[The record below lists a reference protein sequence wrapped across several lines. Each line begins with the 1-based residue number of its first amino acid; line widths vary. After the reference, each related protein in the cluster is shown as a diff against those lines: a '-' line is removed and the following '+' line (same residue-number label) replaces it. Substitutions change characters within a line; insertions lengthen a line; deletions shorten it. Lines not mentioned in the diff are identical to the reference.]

1 MKRTISAMLAALVCA
16 VACTTTGPVSEP
28 KLNVD
33 GLSLGA
39 GNEVVVPAAGL
50 DVTFSI
56 TSNLGYTVTSSQSW
70 ASVTPAA
77 VSNEDGKDVKT
88 AVTVAVAANETA
100 EAREAVIKVV
110 TEKNPALDY
119 SFTVKQSAGKE
130 PVSFY
135 VTTTDLKEITAPI
148 EVAEKAT
155 SASVIVV
162 SNVSWTA
169 SSDQTWLTVSPAS
182 ATIENEEVPTTVSFA
197 VEANSVT
204 EVRTANVT
212 FTAEGAEPVVV
223 SVSQAAKKDVSFTIT
238 VENVTYKSADITCVP
253 SDETAYFLLSCET
266 ASYVDQFT
274 TDADLINAD
283 MEYFYKEYG
292 ESYAEYDF
300 ESYEQFFL
308 KGLCSVGTKE
318 WSPNKLNAETEYV
331 VYAFA
336 VDAELNPITS
346 TVPKVRFTTEAKP
359 VENWN
364 YYGKGKY
371 TEGYLSGLFG
381 LDAKQVEV
389 DIYQD
394 PNNANRFA
402 MFNAYGPEMLVN
414 WMFKESVTIE
424 QIEAAKGKLWDD
436 TYYSYTIDFT
446 TGEVVMP
453 VQPIGFIHPSY
464 GAIEAG
470 IDASQGDPNGSYAD
484 GVVTLQ
490 VKGATVYMPNG
501 VETSNGTTNYFYGNT
516 NGAFK
521 IEMPTSA
528 QSSATSKSVKP
539 GRITGLKNYS
549 VDLSKCIKTPNL
561 VEVRK

>member
-1 MKRTISAMLAALVCA
+1 M
-16 VACTTTGPVSEP
+16 
-28 KLNVD
+28 
-33 GLSLGA
+33 
-39 GNEVVVPAAGL
+39 
-50 DVTFSI
+50 
-56 TSNLGYTVTSSQSW
+56 
-70 ASVTPAA
+70 
-77 VSNEDGKDVKT
+77 
-88 AVTVAVAANETA
+88 
-100 EAREAVIKVV
+100 
-110 TEKNPALDY
+110 
-119 SFTVKQSAGKE
+119 
-130 PVSFY
+130 
-135 VTTTDLKEITAPI
+135 
-148 EVAEKAT
+148 
-155 SASVIVV
+155 
-162 SNVSWTA
+162 
-169 SSDQTWLTVSPAS
+169 
-182 ATIENEEVPTTVSFA
+182 
-197 VEANSVT
+197 T
-204 EVRTANVT
+204 EVRTATVT

-274 TDADLINAD
+274 TDADLIQAD
-283 MEYFYKEYG
+283 MEYFYKKYG
-292 ESYAEYDF
+292 ESYAEYKY
-300 ESYEQFFL
+300 ESYEQLFL

-318 WSPNKLNAETEYV
+318 WTPSPLDPETEYV

-364 YYGKGKY
+364 FYGKGKY

-414 WMFKESVTIE
+414 WMFNESVTIE
-424 QIEAAKGKLWDD
+424 QIEAAKGQIWDD

-453 VQPIGFIHPSY
+453 VQPLGVIHSKF

-470 IDASQGDPNGSYAD
+470 IDPEYDPNGTYAD

-490 VKGATVYMPNG
+490 VKGATVYLPNG
-501 VETSNGTTNYFYGNT
+501 AQTSNETTYYFYGNT

-528 QSSATSKSVKP
+528 QSSAASKSVKP

>member
-70 ASVTPAA
+70 ATVTPAA

-88 AVTVAVAANETA
+88 AVTVAVEANETA

-204 EVRTANVT
+204 EVRTATVT

-292 ESYAEYDF
+292 ESYAEYKF
-300 ESYEQFFL
+300 ESYEQLFL

-318 WSPNKLNAETEYV
+318 WTPSPLDPETEYV

-364 YYGKGKY
+364 FYGKGKY

-394 PNNANRFA
+394 PNNENRFA

-414 WMFKESVTIE
+414 WMFNESVTIE
-424 QIEAAKGKLWDD
+424 QIEAAKGQIWDD

-453 VQPIGFIHPSY
+453 VQPLGVIHSKF

-470 IDASQGDPNGSYAD
+470 IDPEYDPNGTYAD

-490 VKGATVYMPNG
+490 VKGATVYLPNG
-501 VETSNGTTNYFYGNT
+501 AETSNGTTYYFYGNT

-528 QSSATSKSVKP
+528 QSSAASKSVKP

>member
-70 ASVTPAA
+70 ATVTPAA

-88 AVTVAVAANETA
+88 AVTVAVTANETA

-197 VEANSVT
+197 VKANSVT

-253 SDETAYFLLSCET
+253 SDETAYFLLSCEK
-266 ASYVDQFT
+266 AAYVDQFT
-274 TDADLINAD
+274 TDADLIQAD
-283 MEYFYKEYG
+283 MEYFYEKYG
-292 ESYAEYDF
+292 ESYTEHKY
-300 ESYEQFFL
+300 ESYEQLFL
-308 KGLCSVGTKE
+308 EGLCSVGTEE
-318 WSPNKLNAETEYV
+318 WTPSPLDPETEYV

-414 WMFKESVTIE
+414 WMFNESVTIE
-424 QIEAAKGKLWDD
+424 QIEAAKGQIWDD

-453 VQPIGFIHPSY
+453 VQPLGVIHSKF

-470 IDASQGDPNGSYAD
+470 IDPEYDPNGTYAD

-490 VKGATVYMPNG
+490 VKGATVYLPKG
-501 VETSNGTTNYFYGNT
+501 AQTSSGTSYYFYGNT

-528 QSSATSKSVKP
+528 QSSAASKSVKP

>member
-1 MKRTISAMLAALVCA
+1 MLAALVCA

-182 ATIENEEVPTTVSFA
+182 ATIENEEVPTTVSFT

-253 SDETAYFLLSCET
+253 SDETAYYLLSCEK
-266 ASYVDQFT
+266 AAYVDQFT

-308 KGLCSVGTKE
+308 EGLCSVGTEK

-364 YYGKGKY
+364 YYGKG
-371 TEGYLSGLFG
+371 
-381 LDAKQVEV
+381 
-389 DIYQD
+389 
-394 PNNANRFA
+394 PNNENRFA

-414 WMFKESVTIE
+414 WMFNESVTIE
-424 QIEAAKGKLWDD
+424 QIEAAKGQIWDD

-453 VQPIGFIHPSY
+453 VQPLGVIHSKF

-470 IDASQGDPNGSYAD
+470 IDPEYDPNGTYAD

-490 VKGATVYMPNG
+490 VKGATVYLPNG
-501 VETSNGTTNYFYGNT
+501 AQTSSGTSYYFYGNT

-528 QSSATSKSVKP
+528 QSSAASKSVKP

>member
-1 MKRTISAMLAALVCA
+1 MLAALACA

-28 KLNVD
+28 KLNVE

-39 GNEVVVPAAGL
+39 GNEVVVKAEGF

-70 ASVTPAA
+70 ATVTPAA

-88 AVTVAVAANETA
+88 AVTVAVTANETA

-253 SDETAYFLLSCET
+253 SDETAYFLLSCEK
-266 ASYVDQFT
+266 AAYVDQFT
-274 TDADLINAD
+274 TDADLIQAD
-283 MEYFYKEYG
+283 MEYFYEKYG
-292 ESYAEYDF
+292 ESYTEHKY
-300 ESYEQFFL
+300 ESYEQLFL
-308 KGLCSVGTKE
+308 EGLCSVGTEE
-318 WSPNKLNAETEYV
+318 WTPSPLDPETEYV

-424 QIEAAKGKLWDD
+424 QIEAAKGQLWDD

-470 IDASQGDPNGSYAD
+470 IDPEYDPNGSYAD

-490 VKGATVYMPNG
+490 VKGATLYLPNG
-501 VETSNGTTNYFYGNT
+501 AQTSSGTTYYFYGNT

-528 QSSATSKSVKP
+528 QSSAASKSVKP

>member
-70 ASVTPAA
+70 ATVTPAA

-182 ATIENEEVPTTVSFA
+182 ATIENEEVPTTVSFE
-197 VEANSVT
+197 VKANSVT

-212 FTAEGAEPVVV
+212 FTVEGAEPVVV
-223 SVSQAAKKDVSFTIT
+223 SVSQAAKKFYTFELSVS
-238 VENVTYKSADITCVP
+238 DITSSGAVINVIP
-253 SDETAYFLLSCET
+253 SDKEVIYAVSVYASSLFSKFETLGSLISYDLASTEEYASGKGYTLGSYFT
-266 ASYVDQFT
+266 
-274 TDADLINAD
+274 
-283 MEYFYKEYG
+283 EYG
-292 ESYAEYDF
+292 YSGDVEDDWRGYLDS
-300 ESYEQFFL
+300 
-308 KGLCSVGTKE
+308 
-318 WSPNKLNAETEYV
+318 ETDYTAV
-331 VYAFA
+331 VYAVEIEGDNVSA
-336 VDAELNPITS
+336 YVDG
-346 TVPKVRFTTEAKP
+346 AK
-359 VENWN
+359 
-364 YYGKGKY
+364 
-371 TEGYLSGLFG
+371 
-381 LDAKQVEV
+381 
-389 DIYQD
+389 
-394 PNNANRFA
+394 
-402 MFNAYGPEMLVN
+402 
-414 WMFKESVTIE
+414 TI
-424 QIEAAKGKLWDD
+424 
-436 TYYSYTIDFT
+436 
-446 TGEVVMP
+446 
-453 VQPIGFIHPSY
+453 
-464 GAIEAG
+464 
-470 IDASQGDPNGSYAD
+470 
-484 GVVTLQ
+484 
-490 VKGATVYMPNG
+490 
-501 VETSNGTTNYFYGNT
+501 
-516 NGAFK
+516 AFK
-521 IEMPTSA
+521 TLSWSPAEGLVA
-528 QSSATSKSVKP
+528 ATSKNDYLGSWYLVGKDFYAEDPEKP
-539 GRITGLKNYS
+539 YLVWQVELTDGGNDGKYDYVTVNNFLPYNSTAMPDNSYNLIYKDGILYMAPGVVPYTDQFIYKGAAYDLELYCMNTGAQKISPNAVMCGGFVEIEGVNCVFFASEPSQTFVSDGFYISIPAMNSALFAVSK
-549 VDLSKCIKTPNL
+549 LSLQPVPESSSESKVSKAVSDKVSIYPALNSFTPKR
-561 VEVRK
+561 VRK

>member
-1 MKRTISAMLAALVCA
+1 MLAALVCA

-50 DVTFSI
+50 DVTFTI

-70 ASVTPAA
+70 ATVTPAA

-88 AVTVAVAANETA
+88 AVTVAVEANETA
-100 EAREAVIKVV
+100 EVREAVIKVV

-204 EVRTANVT
+204 EVRTATVT

-292 ESYAEYDF
+292 ESYAEYKF
-300 ESYEQFFL
+300 ESYEQLFL

-318 WSPNKLNAETEYV
+318 WTPSPLDPETEYV

-364 YYGKGKY
+364 FYGKGKY

-394 PNNANRFA
+394 PNNENRFA

-424 QIEAAKGKLWDD
+424 QIEAAKGQIWDD

-453 VQPIGFIHPSY
+453 VQPLGVIHSKF

-470 IDASQGDPNGSYAD
+470 IDPEYDPNGTYAD

-490 VKGATVYMPNG
+490 VKGATVYLPNG
-501 VETSNGTTNYFYGNT
+501 AQTSNETTYYFYGNT

-528 QSSATSKSVKP
+528 QSSAASKSVKP

>member
-182 ATIENEEVPTTVSFA
+182 ATIENKEVPTTVSFA

-424 QIEAAKGKLWDD
+424 QIEAAKGQLWDD

-470 IDASQGDPNGSYAD
+470 IDPEYDPNGSYAD

-490 VKGATVYMPNG
+490 VKGATLYLPNG
-501 VETSNGTTNYFYGNT
+501 AQTSSETTYYFYGNT

-528 QSSATSKSVKP
+528 QSSAASKSVKP

>member
-1 MKRTISAMLAALVCA
+1 MLAALVCA

-28 KLNVD
+28 KLNVE

-39 GNEVVVPAAGL
+39 GNEVVVKAEGF

-70 ASVTPAA
+70 ATVTPAA

-88 AVTVAVAANETA
+88 AVTVAVVANETA

-135 VTTTDLKEITAPI
+135 VTTTDLHEITAPI

-182 ATIENEEVPTTVSFA
+182 ATIENEEVPTTVSFS

-212 FTAEGAEPVVV
+212 FTAEGVEPVVV

-274 TDADLINAD
+274 TDADLIQAD
-283 MEYFYKEYG
+283 MEYFYKKYG
-292 ESYAEYDF
+292 ESYAEYKY
-300 ESYEQFFL
+300 ESYEQLFL

-318 WSPNKLNAETEYV
+318 WTPSPLDPETEYV

-364 YYGKGKY
+364 FYGKGKY

-424 QIEAAKGKLWDD
+424 QIEAAKGQIWDD

-453 VQPIGFIHPSY
+453 VQPLGVIHSKF

-470 IDASQGDPNGSYAD
+470 IDPEYDPNGTYAD

-490 VKGATVYMPNG
+490 VKGATVYLPNG
-501 VETSNGTTNYFYGNT
+501 AQTSNETTYYFYGNT

>member
-70 ASVTPAA
+70 ATVTPAA

-88 AVTVAVAANETA
+88 AVTVAVTANETA

-182 ATIENEEVPTTVSFA
+182 ATIENVEVPTTVSFT
-197 VEANSVT
+197 VKANSVT

-212 FTAEGAEPVVV
+212 FTAEGVEPVVV

-253 SDETAYFLLSCET
+253 SDETAYFLLSCEK
-266 ASYVDQFT
+266 AAYVDQFT

-283 MEYFYKEYG
+283 MEYFYEEYG

-308 KGLCSVGTKE
+308 EGLCSVGTEK

-364 YYGKGKY
+364 FYGKGKY
-371 TEGYLSGLFG
+371 TEGYLSGLLGF
-381 LDAKQVEV
+381 DAKQVEV

-414 WMFKESVTIE
+414 WMFNESVTIE
-424 QIEAAKGKLWDD
+424 QIEAAKGQIWDD

-453 VQPIGFIHPSY
+453 VQPLGVIHSKF

-470 IDASQGDPNGSYAD
+470 IDPEYDPNGTYAD

-490 VKGATVYMPNG
+490 VKGATVYLPKG
-501 VETSNGTTNYFYGNT
+501 AQTSSGTSYYFYGNT

-528 QSSATSKSVKP
+528 QSSAASKSVKP

>member
-88 AVTVAVAANETA
+88 ADTVAATANETA

-135 VTTTDLKEITAPI
+135 VTTTDLHEITAPI

-182 ATIENEEVPTTVSFA
+182 ATIENEEVPTTVSFT

-292 ESYAEYDF
+292 ESYAEYKY
-300 ESYEQFFL
+300 ESYEQLFL

-318 WSPNKLNAETEYV
+318 WTPSPLDPETEYV

-394 PNNANRFA
+394 PNNENRFA

-424 QIEAAKGKLWDD
+424 QIEAAKGQIWDD

-490 VKGATVYMPNG
+490 VNGATLYLPNG
-501 VETSNGTTNYFYGNT
+501 AQTSNETTYYFYGNT

-528 QSSATSKSVKP
+528 QSSAASKSVKP

>member
-28 KLNVD
+28 KLNVE
-33 GLSLGA
+33 GLSLGT
-39 GNEVVVPAAGL
+39 GNEVVVSAEGF

-88 AVTVAVAANETA
+88 AVTVAVEANETA

-135 VTTTDLKEITAPI
+135 VTTTDLHEITAPI
-148 EVAEKAT
+148 EVAEKAA

-197 VEANSVT
+197 IEANSVT

-253 SDETAYFLLSCET
+253 SDETAYFLLSCEK
-266 ASYVDQFT
+266 AAYVDQFT
-274 TDADLINAD
+274 TDADLIQAD
-283 MEYFYKEYG
+283 MEYFYEKYG
-292 ESYAEYDF
+292 ESYTEHKY
-300 ESYEQFFL
+300 ESYEQLFL
-308 KGLCSVGTKE
+308 EGLCSVGTEE
-318 WSPNKLNAETEYV
+318 WTPSPLDPETEYV

-394 PNNANRFA
+394 PNNENRFA

-414 WMFKESVTIE
+414 WMFNESVTIE
-424 QIEAAKGKLWDD
+424 QIEAAKGQIWDD

-453 VQPIGFIHPSY
+453 VQPLGVIHSKF

-470 IDASQGDPNGSYAD
+470 IDPEYDPNGTYAD

-490 VKGATVYMPNG
+490 VKGATVYLPNG
-501 VETSNGTTNYFYGNT
+501 AQTSSGTSYYFYGNT

-528 QSSATSKSVKP
+528 QSSAASKSVKP

>member
-28 KLNVD
+28 KLNVE

-39 GNEVVVPAAGL
+39 GNEVVVKAAGL

-148 EVAEKAT
+148 EVAEKAA

-169 SSDQTWLTVSPAS
+169 SSDQNWLTVSPAS
-182 ATIENEEVPTTVSFA
+182 ATIENKEVPTAVSFT

-212 FTAEGAEPVVV
+212 FTAEGVEPVVV

-266 ASYVDQFT
+266 ASYVDRFT
-274 TDADLINAD
+274 TDADLIQAD
-283 MEYFYKEYG
+283 MEYFYKKYG
-292 ESYAEYDF
+292 ESYAEYKY
-300 ESYEQFFL
+300 ESYEQLFL

-318 WSPNKLNAETEYV
+318 WTPSPLDPETEYV

-371 TEGYLSGLFG
+371 TEGYLSGLFD

-414 WMFKESVTIE
+414 WMFNESLTIE
-424 QIEAAKGKLWDD
+424 QIEALKGKIWDD

-490 VKGATVYMPNG
+490 VKGATVYMPKG
-501 VETSNGTTNYFYGNT
+501 VETSNGTYHYFSGNV

>member
-1 MKRTISAMLAALVCA
+1 MLAALVCA

-50 DVTFSI
+50 DVTFTI

-70 ASVTPAA
+70 ATVTPAA

-88 AVTVAVAANETA
+88 AVTVAVEANETA
-100 EAREAVIKVV
+100 EVREAVIKVV

-204 EVRTANVT
+204 EVRTATVT
-212 FTAEGAEPVVV
+212 FTAEGVEPVVV

-292 ESYAEYDF
+292 ESYAEYKY
-300 ESYEQFFL
+300 ESYEQLFL

-318 WSPNKLNAETEYV
+318 WTPSPLDPETEYV

-364 YYGKGKY
+364 FYGKGKY

-424 QIEAAKGKLWDD
+424 QIEAAKGQIWDD

-453 VQPIGFIHPSY
+453 VQPLGVIHSKF

-470 IDASQGDPNGSYAD
+470 IDPKYDPNGTYAD

-490 VKGATVYMPNG
+490 VKGATVYLPNG
-501 VETSNGTTNYFYGNT
+501 AQTSNETTYYFYGNT

-528 QSSATSKSVKP
+528 QSSAASKSVKP

>member
-1 MKRTISAMLAALVCA
+1 MLAALVCA

-223 SVSQAAKKDVSFTIT
+223 SVSQAAKKFYTFELSVS
-238 VENVTYKSADITCVP
+238 DITASGAVINVVP
-253 SDETAYFLLSCET
+253 SDKTVIYTVSVLKTEVFSQFESLS
-266 ASYVDQFT
+266 
-274 TDADLINAD
+274 DLIAYD
-283 MEYFYKEYG
+283 LAKLEEDIAGDGYTLGSYFTEYG
-292 ESYAEYDF
+292 YSGDVDDDWRGYLD
-300 ESYEQFFL
+300 S
-308 KGLCSVGTKE
+308 
-318 WSPNKLNAETEYV
+318 ETDYTAV
-331 VYAFA
+331 VYAVEIEGDNVSA
-336 VDAELNPITS
+336 YVDG
-346 TVPKVRFTTEAKP
+346 AK
-359 VENWN
+359 
-364 YYGKGKY
+364 
-371 TEGYLSGLFG
+371 TI
-381 LDAKQVEV
+381 A
-389 DIYQD
+389 
-394 PNNANRFA
+394 
-402 MFNAYGPEMLVN
+402 
-414 WMFKESVTIE
+414 FK
-424 QIEAAKGKLWDD
+424 
-436 TYYSYTIDFT
+436 
-446 TGEVVMP
+446 
-453 VQPIGFIHPSY
+453 
-464 GAIEAG
+464 
-470 IDASQGDPNGSYAD
+470 
-484 GVVTLQ
+484 TL
-490 VKGATVYMPNG
+490 
-501 VETSNGTTNYFYGNT
+501 ETSWSPAEGLV
-516 NGAFK
+516 A
-521 IEMPTSA
+521 
-528 QSSATSKSVKP
+528 ATSKNDYLGSWYLVGKDFYAEDPEKP
-539 GRITGLKNYS
+539 YLMWQVELTDGGNDGKYDYVTVNNFLPYNSTAMPDNSYNLIYKDGILYMAPGVVPYTDQFIYQGTAYDLELYCMNTGAQKISPNAVMCGGFVEIEGVNCVSFASEPGQTFVSDGFYISIPAMNSALFAVSK
-549 VDLSKCIKTPNL
+549 LSLQPVTESSSEAKVSKAVSDKVSIHPALNSFTPKR
-561 VEVRK
+561 VRK

>member
-28 KLNVD
+28 KLNVE
-33 GLSLGA
+33 GLSLGT

-135 VTTTDLKEITAPI
+135 VTTTDLHEITAPI

-182 ATIENEEVPTTVSFA
+182 ATIENEEVPTRVSFT

-223 SVSQAAKKDVSFTIT
+223 SVSQAAKKFYTFELSVS
-238 VENVTYKSADITCVP
+238 DITASGAVINVVP
-253 SDETAYFLLSCET
+253 SDKDVIYNVSVFASSKFSEFETLGSLISYDLASLEEYVSGKGSTLGSYFT
-266 ASYVDQFT
+266 
-274 TDADLINAD
+274 
-283 MEYFYKEYG
+283 EYG
-292 ESYAEYDF
+292 YSGDVEDDWRGYLDS
-300 ESYEQFFL
+300 
-308 KGLCSVGTKE
+308 
-318 WSPNKLNAETEYV
+318 ETDYTAV
-331 VYAFA
+331 VYAVEIEGDNVSA
-336 VDAELNPITS
+336 YVDG
-346 TVPKVRFTTEAKP
+346 AK
-359 VENWN
+359 
-364 YYGKGKY
+364 
-371 TEGYLSGLFG
+371 
-381 LDAKQVEV
+381 
-389 DIYQD
+389 
-394 PNNANRFA
+394 
-402 MFNAYGPEMLVN
+402 
-414 WMFKESVTIE
+414 TI
-424 QIEAAKGKLWDD
+424 
-436 TYYSYTIDFT
+436 
-446 TGEVVMP
+446 
-453 VQPIGFIHPSY
+453 
-464 GAIEAG
+464 
-470 IDASQGDPNGSYAD
+470 
-484 GVVTLQ
+484 
-490 VKGATVYMPNG
+490 
-501 VETSNGTTNYFYGNT
+501 
-516 NGAFK
+516 AFK
-521 IEMPTSA
+521 TLSWSPAEGLVA
-528 QSSATSKSVKP
+528 ATSKNDYLGSWYLVGKDFYAEDPENPYLVWQVELTDGGNDGKYDYVTVNNFLPYNSTAMPDNSYNLIYKDGILYMAP
-539 GRITGLKNYS
+539 GVVPYTDQFIYKGAAYDLELYCMNTGAGEISPNAVMCGGFVEIEGVNCVSFASEPGQTFVSDGFYISIPAMNSALFAVSK
-549 VDLSKCIKTPNL
+549 LSLQPVPESSSESKVSKAVSDKVSIYPALNSFTPKR
-561 VEVRK
+561 VRK

>member
-70 ASVTPAA
+70 ATVTPAA

-148 EVAEKAT
+148 EVAEKAA

-169 SSDQTWLTVSPAS
+169 SSDQNWLTVSPAS
-182 ATIENEEVPTTVSFA
+182 ATIENKEVPTAVSFT

-223 SVSQAAKKDVSFTIT
+223 SVSQAAKKFYTFELSVS
-238 VENVTYKSADITCVP
+238 DITSTGAVINVVP
-253 SDETAYFLLSCET
+253 SDKD
-266 ASYVDQFT
+266 V
-274 TDADLINAD
+274 I
-283 MEYFYKEYG
+283 
-292 ESYAEYDF
+292 
-300 ESYEQFFL
+300 
-308 KGLCSVGTKE
+308 
-318 WSPNKLNAETEYV
+318 
-331 VYAFA
+331 
-336 VDAELNPITS
+336 
-346 TVPKVRFTTEAKP
+346 
-359 VENWN
+359 
-364 YYGKGKY
+364 
-371 TEGYLSGLFG
+371 
-381 LDAKQVEV
+381 
-389 DIYQD
+389 
-394 PNNANRFA
+394 
-402 MFNAYGPEMLVN
+402 
-414 WMFKESVTIE
+414 
-424 QIEAAKGKLWDD
+424 
-436 TYYSYTIDFT
+436 
-446 TGEVVMP
+446 
-453 VQPIGFIHPSY
+453 
-464 GAIEAG
+464 
-470 IDASQGDPNGSYAD
+470 
-484 GVVTLQ
+484 
-490 VKGATVYMPNG
+490 
-501 VETSNGTTNYFYGNT
+501 
-516 NGAFK
+516 
-521 IEMPTSA
+521 
-528 QSSATSKSVKP
+528 
-539 GRITGLKNYS
+539 
-549 VDLSKCIKTPNL
+549 
-561 VEVRK
+561 

>member
-1 MKRTISAMLAALVCA
+1 MLAALVCA

-70 ASVTPAA
+70 ATVTPAA

-88 AVTVAVAANETA
+88 AVTVAVEANETA

-135 VTTTDLKEITAPI
+135 VTTTDLHEITAPI

-182 ATIENEEVPTTVSFA
+182 ATIENEEVPTTVSFT

-212 FTAEGAEPVVV
+212 FTAEGVEPVVV

-274 TDADLINAD
+274 TDADLIQAD
-283 MEYFYKEYG
+283 MEYFYKKYG
-292 ESYAEYDF
+292 ESYAEYKY
-300 ESYEQFFL
+300 ESYEQLFL

-318 WSPNKLNAETEYV
+318 WTPSPLDPETEYV

-364 YYGKGKY
+364 FYGKGKY

-424 QIEAAKGKLWDD
+424 QIEAAKGQIWDD

-453 VQPIGFIHPSY
+453 VQPLGVIHSKF

-470 IDASQGDPNGSYAD
+470 IDPEYDPNGTYAD

-490 VKGATVYMPNG
+490 VKGATVYLPNG
-501 VETSNGTTNYFYGNT
+501 AQTSNETTYYFYGNT

-528 QSSATSKSVKP
+528 QSSAASKSVKP

>member
-119 SFTVKQSAGKE
+119 SFTVKQSAGNE
-130 PVSFY
+130 PVSFC

-204 EVRTANVT
+204 EVRTAKVT

-238 VENVTYKSADITCVP
+238 VENVTYKSAEINCVP
-253 SDETAYFLLSCET
+253 SDGTAYYLLSCEK
-266 ASYVDQFT
+266 AAYVDQFT
-274 TDADLINAD
+274 TDADLIQAD
-283 MEYFYKEYG
+283 MEYFYEKYG
-292 ESYAEYDF
+292 ESYTEHKY
-300 ESYEQFFL
+300 ESYEQLFL
-308 KGLCSVGTKE
+308 EGLCSVGTEE
-318 WSPNKLNAETEYV
+318 WTPSPLDPETEYV

-394 PNNANRFA
+394 PNNENRFA

-424 QIEAAKGKLWDD
+424 QIEAAKGQLWDD

-470 IDASQGDPNGSYAD
+470 IAPEYKDPNGSYAD

-490 VKGATVYMPNG
+490 VNGATLYLPNG
-501 VETSNGTTNYFYGNT
+501 AETSNGTTYYFTGNL

-528 QSSATSKSVKP
+528 QSSAASKSVKP

>member
-182 ATIENEEVPTTVSFA
+182 ATIENEEVPTTVSFT

-223 SVSQAAKKDVSFTIT
+223 SVSQAAKKFYTFELSVS
-238 VENVTYKSADITCVP
+238 DITASGAVINVVP
-253 SDETAYFLLSCET
+253 SDKDVIYNVSVFASSKFSEFETLGSLISYDLASLEEYVSGKGSTLGSYFT
-266 ASYVDQFT
+266 
-274 TDADLINAD
+274 
-283 MEYFYKEYG
+283 EYG
-292 ESYAEYDF
+292 YSGDVEDDWRGYLDS
-300 ESYEQFFL
+300 
-308 KGLCSVGTKE
+308 
-318 WSPNKLNAETEYV
+318 ETDYTAV
-331 VYAFA
+331 VYAVEIEGDNVSA
-336 VDAELNPITS
+336 YVDG
-346 TVPKVRFTTEAKP
+346 AK
-359 VENWN
+359 
-364 YYGKGKY
+364 
-371 TEGYLSGLFG
+371 
-381 LDAKQVEV
+381 
-389 DIYQD
+389 
-394 PNNANRFA
+394 
-402 MFNAYGPEMLVN
+402 
-414 WMFKESVTIE
+414 TI
-424 QIEAAKGKLWDD
+424 
-436 TYYSYTIDFT
+436 
-446 TGEVVMP
+446 
-453 VQPIGFIHPSY
+453 
-464 GAIEAG
+464 
-470 IDASQGDPNGSYAD
+470 
-484 GVVTLQ
+484 
-490 VKGATVYMPNG
+490 
-501 VETSNGTTNYFYGNT
+501 
-516 NGAFK
+516 AFK
-521 IEMPTSA
+521 TLSWSPAEGLVA
-528 QSSATSKSVKP
+528 ATSKNDYLGSWYLVGKDFYAEDPENPYLVWQVELTDGGNDGKYDYVTVNNFLPYNSTAMPDNSYNLIYKDGILYMAP
-539 GRITGLKNYS
+539 GVVPYTGQFIHKGTAY
-549 VDLSKCIKTPNL
+549 DLELYCMNTGAQKISPNAVMCGGFVEIEGVNCVSFASEPGQTFVSDGFYISIPAMNSALFAVSKLSLQPVPESSSESKVSKAVSDKVSIYPALNSFTPKR
-561 VEVRK
+561 VRK

>member
-1 MKRTISAMLAALVCA
+1 MLAALVCA

-70 ASVTPAA
+70 ATVTPAA

-88 AVTVAVAANETA
+88 AVIVAVAANETA

-135 VTTTDLKEITAPI
+135 VTTTDLHEITAPI

-182 ATIENEEVPTTVSFA
+182 ATIENEEVPTTVSFT

-212 FTAEGAEPVVV
+212 FTAEGVEPVVV

-274 TDADLINAD
+274 TDADLIQAD
-283 MEYFYKEYG
+283 MEYFYKKYG
-292 ESYAEYDF
+292 ESYAEYKY
-300 ESYEQFFL
+300 ESYEQLFL

-318 WSPNKLNAETEYV
+318 WTPSPLDPETEYV

-364 YYGKGKY
+364 FYGKGKY

-424 QIEAAKGKLWDD
+424 QIEAAKGQIWDD

-453 VQPIGFIHPSY
+453 VQPLGVIHSKF

-470 IDASQGDPNGSYAD
+470 IDPEYDPNGTYAD

-490 VKGATVYMPNG
+490 VKGATVYLPNG
-501 VETSNGTTNYFYGNT
+501 AQTSNETTYYFYGNT

>member
-1 MKRTISAMLAALVCA
+1 MKRTITAMFAALACA

-28 KLNVD
+28 KLNVE
-33 GLSLGA
+33 GLSLGT
-39 GNEVVVPAAGL
+39 GNEVVVSAEGF

-70 ASVTPAA
+70 ATVTPAA
-77 VSNEDGKDVKT
+77 VSNEDGKDVTT
-88 AVTVAVAANETA
+88 AVTVAVEANETA

-135 VTTTDLKEITAPI
+135 VTTTDLHEITAPI

-253 SDETAYFLLSCET
+253 SDETAYFLLSCEK
-266 ASYVDQFT
+266 AAYVDQFT

-283 MEYFYKEYG
+283 MEYFYEKYG
-292 ESYAEYDF
+292 ESYTEHKY
-300 ESYEQFFL
+300 ESYEQLFL
-308 KGLCSVGTKE
+308 EGLCSVGTEE
-318 WSPNKLNAETEYV
+318 WTPSPLDPETEYV

-424 QIEAAKGKLWDD
+424 QIEAAKGQIWDD

-470 IDASQGDPNGSYAD
+470 IAPEYKDPNGSYAD

-490 VKGATVYMPNG
+490 VNGATLYLPNG
-501 VETSNGTTNYFYGNT
+501 AETSNGITHYFTGNQ

-528 QSSATSKSVKP
+528 QSSAASKSVKP

>member
-28 KLNVD
+28 KLNVE
-33 GLSLGA
+33 GLSLGT
-39 GNEVVVPAAGL
+39 GNEVVVSAEGF

-88 AVTVAVAANETA
+88 AVTVAVEANETA
-100 EAREAVIKVV
+100 EVREAVIKVV

-135 VTTTDLKEITAPI
+135 VTTTDLHEITAPI
-148 EVAEKAT
+148 EVAEKAA

-253 SDETAYFLLSCET
+253 SDETAYFLLSCEK
-266 ASYVDQFT
+266 AAYVDQFT
-274 TDADLINAD
+274 TDADLIQAD
-283 MEYFYKEYG
+283 MEYFYEKYG
-292 ESYAEYDF
+292 ESYTEHKY
-300 ESYEQFFL
+300 ESYEQLFL
-308 KGLCSVGTKE
+308 EGLCSVGTEE
-318 WSPNKLNAETEYV
+318 WTPSPLDPETEYV

-424 QIEAAKGKLWDD
+424 QIEAAKGQLWDD

-470 IDASQGDPNGSYAD
+470 IDPEYDPNGSYAD

-490 VKGATVYMPNG
+490 VKGATLYLPNG
-501 VETSNGTTNYFYGNT
+501 AQTSSGTTYYFYGNT
-516 NGAFK
+516 DGAFK

-528 QSSATSKSVKP
+528 QSSAASKSVKP